1 MKRVLAALLIV
12 CSVSV
17 HAVDLVSLL
26 TPSPIGI
33 VVAFRSYF
41 KDQNKVYYIQVK
53 TQAETFEQAK
63 QQAFR
68 LASEQVAGTV
78 VLSESE
84 LRNDNIK
91 RNEIITYSSGIV
103 DEYRIVNRVDQPG
116 KVNLTVD
123 VWIAESAMAQRLLAK
138 SATEKEINGDQL
150 GTRAQSVLEEHQRG
164 DNIFRAIL
172 RDFPKKA
179 FLVETAQPKLAMGPD
194 RNIMLSVDVNVN
206 WDKKFTDAFYEAAQR
221 TGSKPCVLFCGSNP
235 RFFIQGWE
243 FNDAAKLLL
252 IDQQIAQTRLAVQLD
267 VVSLHGQVITRS
279 CFNMPELGH
288 LMMYNF
294 ANNQLSL
301 WEKTYATRLQ
311 VNLGQNINTM
321 SSIKNVRVEIV
332 PSASCKG

>member
-12 CSVSV
+12 CSISAW
-17 HAVDLVSLL
+17 AVDLASLV

-33 VVAFRSYF
+33 VIAFRSYF

-53 TQAETFEQAK
+53 TQASTFEQAK

-84 LRNDNIK
+84 LHNNNIA

-103 DEYRIVNRVDQPG
+103 DEYRIVNRADQTG
-116 KVNLTVD
+116 QVYLTMD
-123 VWIAESAMAQRLLAK
+123 IWIAESAMSQRLLAK

-150 GTRAQSVLEEHQRG
+150 GTRAQSILEEHQRG
-164 DNIFRAIL
+164 DDIFRAVL
-172 RDFPKKA
+172 RDFPKRA
-179 FLVETAQPKLAMGPD
+179 FLVRSSQPKLAMD
-194 RNIMLSVDVNVN
+194 YNRNIMLSVDVNVN
-206 WDKKFTDAFYEAAQR
+206 WDKKYTDAFYEAAQR
-221 TGSKPCVLFCGSNP
+221 TGSKPCVLFCGSSP

-243 FNDAAKLLL
+243 FNDAAKLFL
-252 IDQQIAQTRLAVQLD
+252 IDQRIGQTQLNVQLD
-267 VVSLHGQVITRS
+267 VVGIQGQVIKQS
-279 CFNMPELGH
+279 CFNMPELSH

-301 WEKTYATRLQ
+301 WEKTYNTRLQ
-311 VNLGQNINTM
+311 VNLGQNFDTM
-321 SSIKNVRVEIV
+321 SSIKNIRAEIV
-332 PSASCKG
+332 PSANCKV

>member
-12 CSVSV
+12 CSIGAN
-17 HAVDLVSLL
+17 AVDLASLI

-33 VVAFRSYF
+33 VIAFRSYF

-84 LRNDNIK
+84 LRNDHIT

-103 DEYRIVNRVDQPG
+103 DEYRIVNRVDGPG
-116 KVNLTVD
+116 QVNLIVD
-123 VWIAESAMAQRLLAK
+123 IWIAESAMSQRLLAK

-150 GTRAQSVLEEHQRG
+150 GTRTQSILEEHRRG
-164 DNIFRAIL
+164 DDIFRAIL
-172 RDFPKKA
+172 RDFPKRA
-179 FLVETAQPKLAMGPD
+179 FSVKTSQPNLAMGPG
-194 RNIMLSVDVNVN
+194 RNILLTADVNIN
-206 WDKKFTDAFYEAAQR
+206 WDKKYTDAFYEAAQR
-221 TGSKPCVLFCGSNP
+221 TGSKPCVLFCGSSP

-243 FNDAAKLLL
+243 FNDASKLLL
-252 IDQQIAQTRLAVQLD
+252 IDQHITQNRLTVQLNIVNIGD
-267 VVSLHGQVITRS
+267 QIIKRA
-279 CFNMPELGH
+279 CFSMPELGH

-301 WEKTYATRLQ
+301 MEKPYNTRLQ
-311 VNLGQNINTM
+311 VDLGQNINTL
-321 SSIKNVRVEIV
+321 SSIKNIRVEVV
-332 PSASCKG
+332 PSTNCKG

>member
-12 CSVSV
+12 CSISAW
-17 HAVDLVSLL
+17 AVDLASLV

-33 VVAFRSYF
+33 VIAFRSYF

-53 TQAETFEQAK
+53 TQASTFEQAK

-84 LRNDNIK
+84 LHNNNIA

-103 DEYRIVNRVDQPG
+103 EEYRIVNRADQPG
-116 KVNLTVD
+116 QVYLTMD
-123 VWIAESAMAQRLLAK
+123 IWIAESAMSRRLLAK

-150 GTRAQSVLEEHQRG
+150 GTRTQSILEEHQRG
-164 DNIFRAIL
+164 DDIFRAVL
-172 RDFPKKA
+172 RDFPKRA
-179 FLVETAQPKLAMGPD
+179 FLVRSSQPKLAMD
-194 RNIMLSVDVNVN
+194 HNRNIMLLVDVNVN
-206 WDKKFTDAFYEAAQR
+206 WDKKYTDAFYEAAQR
-221 TGSKPCVLFCGSNP
+221 TGSKPCVLFCGSSP

-252 IDQQIAQTRLAVQLD
+252 IDQRIGQTQLNVQLD
-267 VVSLHGQVITRS
+267 VVGIQGQVIKRS
-279 CFNMPELGH
+279 CFNMPELSH

-301 WEKTYATRLQ
+301 WEKTYNTRLQ
-311 VNLGQNINTM
+311 VNLGQNFDTM
-321 SSIKNVRVEIV
+321 SSIKNIRAEIV
-332 PSASCKG
+332 PSANCKV